1 MVYEKKCQKKKRKK
15 KERAHERNKTKKI
28 FFKLKKEC
36 TKIFFEDYEHL
47 NSNVQ

>member
-1 MVYEKKCQKKKRKK
+1 MVYGKKCQRKK
-15 KERAHERNKTKKI
+15 KEKKKKEHTKETKLKR